1 MKKPVKKTKVRQARI
16 EEIKDLFDPKAQ
28 RKWERDW
35 QNELIDLE
43 ERVEE
48 NYKYAWEVFQLQDDT
63 TKQALRE
70 AVKMMAHMAGEPT
83 FRFRGRP
90 VVEDMARLRAV
101 QERNFLWIAVRLMV
115 ACGEWDI
122 QIANFKIP
130 AGKCAR
136 CLKPVKE

>member
-1 MKKPVKKTKVRQARI
+1 MKPVKKAKVRQARV

-48 NYKYAWEVFQLQDDT
+48 NYKYAWEVFKLQDEP

-101 QERNFLWIAVRLMV
+101 QERNFLWIAVRLFV
-115 ACGEWDI
+115 ACGEWEM

-136 CLKPVKE
+136 CLKPTKG

>member
-1 MKKPVKKTKVRQARI
+1 MKKPIKKQKAKRI

-48 NYKYAWEVFQLQDDT
+48 NYTYARVIYLIQDDS
-63 TKQALRE
+63 TKE
-70 AVKMMAHMAGEPT
+70 AIRKAVEMMAHMAGEPT

-90 VVEDMARLRAV
+90 IVEDMARLRAV
-101 QERNFLWIAVRLMV
+101 QERNFLWIAIRLLV
-115 ACGEWDI
+115 ACAEYEI
-122 QIANFKIP
+122 QIANFKLP
-130 AGKCAR
+130 ADHCAR
-136 CLKPVKE
+136 CGKPTKGV

>member
-1 MKKPVKKTKVRQARI
+1 MKPVKKAKVRQARV

-48 NYKYAWEVFQLQDDT
+48 NYKYAWEVFKLQDEP

-101 QERNFLWIAVRLMV
+101 QERNFLWIEVRLFV
-115 ACGEWDI
+115 ACGEWEM

-136 CLKPVKE
+136 CLKPTKG

>member
-101 QERNFLWIAVRLMV
+101 QERNFLWIAVRLFV
-115 ACGEWDI
+115 ACGEWEM

>member
-1 MKKPVKKTKVRQARI
+1 VKPVKKTKVRQARI

-48 NYKYAWEVFQLQDDT
+48 NYKYAWEVFKLQDEP

-90 VVEDMARLRAV
+90 VVEDMARLRV
-101 QERNFLWIAVRLMV
+101 IQERNFLWIAVRLMV
-115 ACGEWDI
+115 ACAEWDI
-122 QIANFKIP
+122 QIANFKLP

-136 CLKPVKE
+136 CLKPTKG

>member
-1 MKKPVKKTKVRQARI
+1 MKKPVKKQKARRI
-16 EEIKDLFDPKAQ
+16 EEIKDLFDPKTQ
-28 RKWERDW
+28 RRWERDW

-48 NYKYAWEVFQLQDDT
+48 NYKYAWEVFKLQDDT

-90 VVEDMARLRAV
+90 VVEDMARLRV
-101 QERNFLWIAVRLMV
+101 IQERNFLWIAVRLMV
-115 ACGEWDI
+115 ACAEWDI
-122 QIANFKIP
+122 QIANFKLP

-136 CLKPVKE
+136 CFKPTKE